1 MQIKVNGKDI
11 TIRTGNITRSGDVD
25 GLAEQLTFDVVYND
39 GDKFFSKFE
48 VNPGDKV
55 VFTTDDGYAFAG
67 IVTDEERNGIYVR
80 KYTAHDYGW
89 YLNKN
94 EVIAQ
99 FKKMPAD
106 AAIKKL
112 CGDFNVQCN
121 VCAMPTKISKI
132 YNGEVLS
139 DVIKD
144 IIEQVEA
151 DQAKSYRMEM
161 RNNVLTIEPYKDL
174 VVTASFKLASNIAP
188 INPMT
193 VPGNVTMSR
202 SIADMSNSIKV
213 TSGGEKDS
221 TVIAEKMDSAS
232 IAKYGLLQHVE
243 KIDNADKAQAGN
255 VAKNKL
261 LELNKVKETNRV
273 TFLGDDKVIAGRI
286 VVYNGKG
293 YQVKSHSH
301 KYEPL
306 HTMTLEL
313 EAIE

>member
-11 TIRTGNITRSGDVD
+11 TIRTGNITRTGDVD
-25 GLAEQLTFDVVYND
+25 GLAEQLTFNVAYNE

-48 VNPGDKV
+48 LNPGDKV
-55 VFTTDDGYAFAG
+55 VFTTDDGYTFAG
-67 IVTDEERNGIYVR
+67 IITDETRNGIYVR
-80 KYTAHDYGW
+80 NYTAHDYGW

-94 EVIAQ
+94 TVVAQ
-99 FKKMPAD
+99 FKKMNAD

-112 CGDFNVQCN
+112 CGDFNVQCK

-144 IIEQVEA
+144 IIAQTEA

-174 VVTASFKLASNIAP
+174 VVKASFKLSSNTAA

-193 VPGNVTMSR
+193 VPGNINMTR
-202 SIADMSNSIKV
+202 SISDMSNSVKV
-213 TSGGEKDS
+213 VSGGEKEV

-243 KIDNADKAQAGN
+243 KVDDANKAQAGN
-255 VAKNKL
+255 IAKNKL
-261 LELNKVKETNRV
+261 LELNKVKETNRI

-293 YQVKSHSH
+293 YQVKSHTH